1 MVVTLR
7 AKIKTSQGR
16 QRWGVQGR
24 KRGVNR
30 RNATSLRDTVM
41 GRHRW
46 KRLMISNGI
55 TRKWHHEKMTRY
67 IKRHDPWNDITRKY
81 HHDKMTQYIKRHDSW
96 NDITWKWLSTWND
109 TGGSHHVTVLKIA
122 FSECIHDCRPQ
133 TRTEYVHKL
142 CFFTS
147 LLLHFF

>member
-1 MVVTLR
+1 MTELFNLGTDR
-7 AKIKTSQGR
+7 PTDI
-16 QRWGVQGR
+16 WM
-24 KRGVNR
+24 VNR
-30 RNATSLRDTVM
+30 RNAMSLRDTAM

-122 FSECIHDCRPQ
+122 FSECIHDVGLKQEQNMFINC
-133 TRTEYVHKL
+133 EK
-142 CFFTS
+142 
-147 LLLHFF
+147 